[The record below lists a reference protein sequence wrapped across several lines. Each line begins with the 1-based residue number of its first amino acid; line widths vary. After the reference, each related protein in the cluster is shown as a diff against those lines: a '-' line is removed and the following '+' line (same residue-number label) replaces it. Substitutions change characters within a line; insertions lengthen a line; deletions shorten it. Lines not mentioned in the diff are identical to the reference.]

1 MNNSSYRPDKCTL
14 YYILNNSNI
23 KRIDGSNNTRPPPP
37 PPSPPPPTT
46 VTSTTTTEA
55 AAATTMLILT
65 STVMMK
71 IKLKQMI
78 TIIEILLNVEC
89 TNLYVSG

>member
-1 MNNSSYRPDKCTL
+1 M

-37 PPSPPPPTT
+37 PTTTT

-78 TIIEILLNVEC
+78 MIIEILLNVEC

>member
-1 MNNSSYRPDKCTL
+1 M

-46 VTSTTTTEA
+46 VTSTTA
-55 AAATTMLILT
+55 AATTTMLILT

-89 TNLYVSG
+89 TNLYISG